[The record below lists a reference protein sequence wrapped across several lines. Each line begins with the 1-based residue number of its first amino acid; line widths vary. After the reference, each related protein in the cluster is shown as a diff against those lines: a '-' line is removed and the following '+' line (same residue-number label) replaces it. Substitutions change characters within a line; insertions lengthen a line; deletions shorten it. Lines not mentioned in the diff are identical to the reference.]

1 MNVTSATQRWGRVIL
16 ATGHRRGGTTWLG
29 RMLSLSQNS
38 GYIFEPLTHTRHP
51 QTAQVAALK
60 HFNRTTQRWI
70 LSWPPACQNEAEY
83 ASVVAR
89 HIEELFDMYFA
100 APVGTLIIKQPGIE
114 HLPFLHGVL
123 QPEMSV
129 YIKRHPVAIL
139 NSYHKSNLYD
149 AWNTRQQFQWLRND
163 IARLR
168 PDLSY
173 ILSDV
178 GADHETQVL
187 SMCCIAHRLAQDWA
201 REGKLTVINYEDLA
215 KGGPAGA
222 EQLFSKLD
230 LELSKEKVDQLNSLF
245 SPRRPLAGF
254 LDTEKDSKRRVTA
267 YTSELAPWQISKAAR
282 YLEGIGYDAIVPSQ
296 STSARIS
303 GTLEYCRREGRTLH
317 NSAHTAL
324 SQMTKRHG
332 YLNWLEANISV
343 GRWREWQGSR
353 GDRRMVGWAHVRRS
367 LTKIIRF
374 VMQAGLKQMP
384 LVLGWAISNQDS
396 LYCITKDVLASCSEL
411 N

>member
-1 MNVTSATQRWGRVIL
+1 VNVTSGTQRWGRVIL

-51 QTAQVAALK
+51 QTAQVAALR
-60 HFNRTTQRWI
+60 HFNRTTQHWI
-70 LSWPPACQNEAEY
+70 LSWPPAGQNEAEY
-83 ASVVAR
+83 ARVVAR
-89 HIEELFDMYFA
+89 QIEELFDMYFS

-114 HLPFLHGVL
+114 HLPLLHGVL

-139 NSYHKSNLYD
+139 NSYDKSNLYD

-163 IARLR
+163 IACLR

-173 ILSDV
+173 MLSDV
-178 GADHETQVL
+178 GRDHETQVL
-187 SMCCIAHRLAQDWA
+187 CMCCIAHRLAQDRA

-215 KGGPAGA
+215 NGGPAAA
-222 EQLFSKLD
+222 EQLFSL
-230 LELSKEKVDQLNSLF
+230 LGLQLSEEKVDQLNRLF
-245 SPRRPLAGF
+245 SPTRPRAGF

-267 YTSELAPWQISKAAR
+267 YTSELAPWQLSNAKS
-282 YLEGIGYDAIVPSQ
+282 YLEGIGYDTLVPSQ

-303 GTLEYCRREGRTLH
+303 GILEYCRREGRTLQ
-317 NSAHTAL
+317 NSAHAAL

-332 YLNWLEANISV
+332 YLNWLGANMSV
-343 GRWREWQGSR
+343 GRWRAWLCRR
-353 GDRRMVGWAHVRRS
+353 GGRKMVGWAHARRS

-374 VMQAGLKQMP
+374 VMQVGLKQTT
-384 LVLGWAISNQDS
+384 LVLGWAISSQC
-396 LYCITKDVLASCSEL
+396 LYSITKDVLGTCLEL